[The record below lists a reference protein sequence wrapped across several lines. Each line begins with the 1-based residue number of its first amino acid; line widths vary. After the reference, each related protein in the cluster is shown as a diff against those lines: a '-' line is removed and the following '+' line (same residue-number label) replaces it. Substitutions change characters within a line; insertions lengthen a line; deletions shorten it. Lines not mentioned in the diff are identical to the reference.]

1 LDPFSRRDTRPKQ
14 VWITGKQF
22 IRENRLEKL
31 RNEINSKK
39 KELERVKEIPG
50 GDDAY
55 IVLND
60 EIQQLE
66 AKLQAEENDGGDS
79 AAKDKKSVASVP
91 AVILDEQVLDDAEE
105 IKIKLK
111 QKFGVEIA
119 GMTREEKYQYHLK
132 NLMAGFPMM
141 DSEEREKLRNGIS
154 VPTYTAMKK
163 AQDDRMK

>member
-1 LDPFSRRDTRPKQ
+1 

-39 KELERVKEIPG
+39 KELERVREIPG

-66 AKLQAEENDGGDS
+66 AKLQAEENDGGD
-79 AAKDKKSVASVP
+79 AAPKDKKSVASVP

-119 GMTREEKYQYHLK
+119 GMTREEKCQNHLK
-132 NLMAGFPMM
+132 NLMAGLPMM